1 MKRKIAI
8 ATLTAAALIGTG
20 TLSAAAIADDGGKK
34 ITSVRTDDR
43 DRDDRDDRDRDDRD
57 DPKPARTTAAE
68 AAATASKAAPG
79 TVTGID
85 LDDGVWEVEVTE
97 GGTSH
102 ETRLDAKTGKVLGQ
116 HEEDE
121 DEDAVPSNLKVS
133 AADAVERASDRGTVT
148 SVDLDDN
155 AWEVETV
162 KNGKEQE
169 LRIDLASGKVTTSDD
184 DQDDD

>member
-43 DRDDRDDRDRDDRD
+43 DRDDRDDRDDAE
-57 DPKPARTTAAE
+57 PARTTAAE

-116 HEEDE
+116 HKEDE